1 MQTLPELW
9 RRFLTASERYGT
21 RWIET
26 AFMLEIVLVAAVVLL
41 VWLLWH

>member
-1 MQTLPELW
+1 MQTLADLW

-26 AFMLEIVLVAAVVLL
+26 PFTLEFLLVAAVALL
-41 VWLLWH
+41 LWLLWV